1 MLQNNRG
8 VTEMEDE
15 PLVVEGKLEIPFK
28 YYAGAQASKFF
39 IELRD
44 NKKILGVKCPR
55 CDKVYFPPRTTCTWC
70 FSRLD
75 ELVELGTRGELLS
88 YTVVHYSE
96 PVHPVKAP
104 FVYGVVKLDGA
115 DTGLAHLIGEVNLDE
130 LKIGMRV
137 EAVFKKEREG
147 NILDIEY
154 FKPV

>member
-1 MLQNNRG
+1 
-8 VTEMEDE
+8 MEDE